1 MGRVLNRFDPPPS
14 PNRVGRPS
22 PSRPTVAQPG
32 APGLALFETWVL
44 TAEQGWTLR
53 VESPG
58 SVLSVLIR
66 AKSVADFPKSPENC
80 ATPKPSHNIVF
91 NVNTRPYRAQENL
104 SGVVRCTTKT
114 GAGAQR
120 RHP

>member
-1 MGRVLNRFDPPPS
+1 MGRVLNRVKPRS
-14 PNRVGRPS
+14 NLGGANRLPQVSRL
-22 PSRPTVAQPG
+22 SRPGFRPIPVRLISLMNFDNLISTVFVSSLP
-32 APGLALFETWVL
+32 
-44 TAEQGWTLR
+44 
-53 VESPG
+53 
-58 SVLSVLIR
+58 IR

>member
-1 MGRVLNRFDPPPS
+1 MGLVLNRSDPPPS
-14 PNRVGRPS
+14 PKSGRTPQSVQADCS
-22 PSRPTVAQPG
+22 PPG

-91 NVNTRPYRAQENL
+91 NLNTRPYRAQENL